1 MDRPIERKRNLSKRT
16 DLKSYDPVTVYLTPD
31 MIGKLKDRADQL
43 TVDRGGKV
51 TVTDVVRELLAK
63 HL

>member
-43 TVDRGGKV
+43 TVERGGKV

-63 HL
+63 RL

>member
-1 MDRPIERKRNLSKRT
+1 MNRPIEQKRNRSKRT

>member
-43 TVDRGGKV
+43 TVERGGKV

>member
-1 MDRPIERKRNLSKRT
+1 MNRPIEQKRNRSKRT

-43 TVDRGGKV
+43 TVERGGKV

>member
-1 MDRPIERKRNLSKRT
+1 MDRPTEHKRNRSKRT
-16 DLKSYDPVTVYLTPD
+16 DLKTYDPVTVYLTPD
-31 MIGKLKDRADQL
+31 MVSKLRARADQL
-43 TVDRGGKV
+43 STERGGKV

>member
-1 MDRPIERKRNLSKRT
+1 MNRPIEQKRNRSKRT

-43 TVDRGGKV
+43 TVERGGKV
-51 TVTDVVRELLAK
+51 TVTAVVRELLAK